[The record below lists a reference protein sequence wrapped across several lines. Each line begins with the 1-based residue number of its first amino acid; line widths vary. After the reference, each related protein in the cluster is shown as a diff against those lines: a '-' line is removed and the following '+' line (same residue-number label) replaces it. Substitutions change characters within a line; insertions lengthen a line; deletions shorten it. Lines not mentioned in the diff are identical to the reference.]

1 MRQLKLPRRD
11 ESIRADDIREMVKAI
26 TENNVTA
33 GTGLAEEQT
42 PHGKIIR
49 LKQQLPASKASVS
62 SVYPRAFDIKSIA
75 AGVITLTRCHF
86 QIQSVYL
93 TLATEPTV
101 TIATGVVCAVYNT
114 STGAITA
121 AMDYV
126 WTPATPELMPMALY
140 DITASTDGQ
149 TCTVT
154 CDRRGSTILF
164 HE

>member
-1 MRQLKLPRRD
+1 MINLKQPQRGD
-11 ESIRADDIREMVKAI
+11 NVKADLIRDMI
-26 TENNVTA
+26 TAIRENNVTA

-114 STGAITA
+114 STGAITPRRWA
-121 AMDYV
+121 
-126 WTPATPELMPMALY
+126 WWGGSPAWPSRRFPSGCS
-140 DITASTDGQ
+140 TAG
-149 TCTVT
+149 
-154 CDRRGSTILF
+154 RGS
-164 HE
+164 